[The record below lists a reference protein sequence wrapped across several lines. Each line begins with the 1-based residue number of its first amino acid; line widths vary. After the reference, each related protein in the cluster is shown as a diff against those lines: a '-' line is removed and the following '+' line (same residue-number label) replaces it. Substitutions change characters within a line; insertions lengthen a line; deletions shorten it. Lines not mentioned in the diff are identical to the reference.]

1 MLYIQFIPFQENAPM
16 HPAIREIGV
25 PVHSVNWV
33 HLYPGQ
39 NREGDPRIYAV
50 MGQQATPLFLLQID
64 PETGAF
70 RQFDADVSEANFPTA
85 TLMSRT
91 GQFYIGSSY
100 AGHLLRFDP
109 QKDALEDLGPI
120 HPEAAV
126 FPCRLDEDANG
137 RIWIGSYGTAD
148 LTCYDPGTDSFTRHG
163 RMDEVDMYNYPL
175 VAPDGKVACL
185 IRVTHS
191 RVVLFD
197 PKTGEKTPI
206 GPTAVQGEASLDLWR
221 GADQQL
227 YIESNLGNFRIED
240 SAAVPIDELPA
251 RASAPLLPD
260 GSSFDFADAQDQGF
274 RTLRIRT
281 PQAEERLFDLDY
293 RASGSSL
300 FYIHLG
306 LDECVYGSSVMPLHL
321 FRYNPKDGELIDLG
335 QCSTATGEAYSM
347 ANLDGRIY
355 ISSYPQAILSV
366 YDPSQGYRFG
376 DDPGANPRDLG
387 RIDDLSYRPRTT
399 LAGPL
404 GRIWTASLPDY
415 GRWSGPLSWYDP
427 RNGEK
432 KAYYEIAGDG
442 SCYTLSWLPDRELI
456 AVGTTIQGGSGT
468 QPKASQ
474 ATLFLWDYNREEK
487 VWEGS
492 PERPVTTV
500 NGLLTGPDGRI
511 YGSLLGGD
519 EPALFVFDPEQR
531 EFIRFLQLPAG
542 DPLDLGLQNGPDG
555 RIYGFTSSC
564 IYRLDPASLTVE
576 ELIHQEDAFQIA
588 GPIVGDSI
596 LFAKVHRLMAAR
608 IF

>member
-1 MLYIQFIPFQENAPM
+1 M
-16 HPAIREIGV
+16 HPDIREIGV

-33 HLYPGQ
+33 HLYAGQ
-39 NREGDPRIYAV
+39 SREGDPRIYAA

-70 RQFDADVSEANFPTA
+70 RQFDADVPEANYPTA
-85 TLMSRT
+85 ALMSHT
-91 GQFYIGSSY
+91 GQLYIGSSY

-120 HPEAAV
+120 HPGAAT
-126 FPCRLDEDANG
+126 FPCRLDEDADG

-148 LTCYDPGTDSFTRHG
+148 LTCYDPSTDSFTRHG

-175 VAPDGKVACL
+175 VTPGGKVACL
-185 IRVTHS
+185 IRVTRS

-197 PKTGEKTPI
+197 PETGEKTPI
-206 GPTAVQGEASLDLWR
+206 GPTAVQGENSLDLWR
-221 GADQQL
+221 GTDEQL
-227 YIESNLGNFRIED
+227 YIESSLGNFRIED
-240 SAAVPIDELPA
+240 SAAVPIDELPG
-251 RASAPLLPD
+251 RALAPPLPD
-260 GSSFDFADAQDQGF
+260 GSSFAFADAQDQRF
-274 RTLRIRT
+274 RTLCIRN
-281 PQAEERLFDLDY
+281 PQGEERIFDLDY

-335 QCSTATGEAYSM
+335 QCSSATGEAYSM

-427 RNGEK
+427 RSGEK

-456 AVGTTIQGGSGT
+456 VVGTTIQGGSGT
-468 QPKASQ
+468 QPKMSQ

-492 PERPVTTV
+492 PDRPVTTV
-500 NGLLTGPDGRI
+500 NALLTGPDGRI

-519 EPALFVFDPEQR
+519 EPALFAFDPEKR
-531 EFIRFLQLPAG
+531 EFVQFLQLPAG
-542 DPLDLGLQNGPDG
+542 NPLDLGLQNGPDG
-555 RIYGFTSSC
+555 AIYGFTSSC
-564 IYRLDPASLTVE
+564 IYRLDPESLAVE

-588 GPIVGDSI
+588 GPIVGNSV
-596 LFAKVHRLMAAR
+596 LFAKIHRLMAAR

>member
-1 MLYIQFIPFQENAPM
+1 M

-25 PVHSVNWV
+25 PVRSVNWV
-33 HLYPGQ
+33 HLYAGQ
-39 NREGDPRIYAV
+39 NREGSPCIYAV

-64 PETGAF
+64 PENGAF
-70 RQFDADVSEANFPTA
+70 RQFDADVPEANYPTA
-85 TLMSRT
+85 ALMSRS
-91 GQFYIGSSY
+91 GQLYIGSSY

-109 QKDALEDLGPI
+109 QQDALEDLGSV
-120 HPEAAV
+120 HPGAAI
-126 FPCRLDEDANG
+126 FPCRLDEDADG

-148 LTCYDPGTDSFTRHG
+148 LTCYDPRTDSFTRHG

-175 VAPDGKVACL
+175 VTPDGKVACL
-185 IRVTHS
+185 IRVTRS
-191 RVVLFD
+191 LVVLFD
-197 PKTGEKTPI
+197 PETGEKTPI
-206 GPTAVQGEASLDLWR
+206 GPTAVQGEDRLDLWR
-221 GADQQL
+221 GTDQQL

-240 SAAVPIDELPA
+240 SAAVPVDQLPG
-251 RASAPLLPD
+251 RAPASPLPD
-260 GSSFDFADAQDQGF
+260 GSSFSFADAQDQ
-274 RTLRIRT
+274 RYRALRIRN
-281 PQAEERLFDLDY
+281 PRGEERVFDLDY
-293 RASGSSL
+293 TASGSSL

-335 QCSTATGEAYSM
+335 QCSAATGEAYSM

-427 RNGEK
+427 RSGAK

-468 QPKASQ
+468 QPKVSQ

-492 PERPVTTV
+492 PDRPVTTV

-519 EPALFVFDPEQR
+519 EPALFVFDPEKR
-531 EFIRFLQLPAG
+531 EFIQFLQLPGG

-555 RIYGFTSSC
+555 AIYGFTSSC
-564 IYRLDPASLTVE
+564 IYRLDPQSLAVE

>member
-1 MLYIQFIPFQENAPM
+1 M

-25 PVHSVNWV
+25 PVRSVNWV
-33 HLYPGQ
+33 HLYAGQ
-39 NREGDPRIYAV
+39 NREEDPCIYAV

-70 RQFDADVSEANFPTA
+70 RQFDADVPAANYPTA
-85 TLMSRT
+85 ALMSRT
-91 GQFYIGSSY
+91 GQLYIGSSY

-120 HPEAAV
+120 HPEAAI
-126 FPCRLDEDANG
+126 FPCRLDEDADG

-148 LTCYDPGTDSFTRHG
+148 LTCYDPDADSFTRHG

-175 VAPDGKVACL
+175 VTSAGKVACL
-185 IRVTHS
+185 IRVTRS

-197 PKTGEKTPI
+197 PETGEKVPI
-206 GPTAVQGEASLDLWR
+206 GPIAVQGEDRLDLWR
-221 GADQQL
+221 GADEQL
-227 YIESNLGNFRIED
+227 YIESSLGNFRIED
-240 SAAVPIDELPA
+240 STAVPIDELPG
-251 RASAPLLPD
+251 RAPAPPLPD
-260 GSSFDFADAQDQGF
+260 GSSFAFADAQDQRF
-274 RTLRIRT
+274 RTLRIRN
-281 PQAEERLFDLDY
+281 PQGEERLFDLAY

-335 QCSTATGEAYSM
+335 QCSAATGEAYSM

-355 ISSYPQAILSV
+355 ISSYPQAVLSV

-415 GRWSGPLSWYDP
+415 GRWGGPLAWYDP
-427 RNGEK
+427 QSGGK

-468 QPKASQ
+468 QPKMSQ

-492 PERPVTTV
+492 PDRPVTTV
-500 NGLLTGPDGRI
+500 NGLLTGPDGRLF
-511 YGSLLGGD
+511 GSFLSGD
-519 EPALFVFDPEQR
+519 EPALFVFDPEKR
-531 EFIRFLQLPAG
+531 EFVQFLQLPAG

-555 RIYGFTSSC
+555 AIYGFTSSC
-564 IYRLDPASLTVE
+564 IYRLNPASLAVE
-576 ELIHQEDAFQIA
+576 ELIYQEDAFQIA

-596 LFAKVHRLMAAR
+596 LFAKIHRLMAAR